1 VSDWSVNPNSGER
14 NAVTI
19 PDVCLEEARAVI
31 TVSQFE
37 LRLEELNERAGEV
50 TLILSAGRIVVVVG
64 LGRRKS
70 AEAGSKRLV
79 DEESWAGISASS
91 TASRAVSSNRR
102 PRMFR
107 SVRALRVSSLS
118 LGY

>member
-1 VSDWSVNPNSGER
+1 MNPNSGER

-19 PDVCLEEARAVI
+19 PDVCLEETRAVI
-31 TVSQFE
+31 IVSQFE
-37 LRLEELNERAGEV
+37 FRLEELHERAGEV

-79 DEESWAGISASS
+79 DEDVVGRDLCVFYGLSCGFEQLSPEDVPISPSTESVLAKSWLLTG
-91 TASRAVSSNRR
+91 R
-102 PRMFR
+102 
-107 SVRALRVSSLS
+107 
-118 LGY
+118 